1 MGGSQV
7 TEVVDFSGGMNTLLA
22 PHLIG
27 KNEARTLV
35 NVDIRFGSLQSM
47 PNLDRIAELVEG
59 AFFYQYN
66 RKVYS
71 YPTFRTNVLWDHKWY
86 WSDGVQTG
94 KMLEDGTKLPLGIPA
109 PTVALTQAAGAAG
122 PHEGDFKYTYTFWSS
137 ETGAE
142 SAPAPL
148 PLYVTVEGLAI
159 TLTGFEPLPPEA
171 THYRL
176 YRVGGYLPYFM
187 QVDTFKETTYTD
199 SLDDTKIDGRPLAT
213 LRNGMPPQL
222 LTNLVELNGRFYGSV
237 GNKVYYSALGNPDSW
252 YISDY
257 FVIRGR
263 VIGLSTVPAGL
274 LVLGQSSTSLLYG
287 SDPANFRLKLIS
299 DSYGCLGRESIA
311 HLGDSVI
318 WLSNKQIVMS
328 NGYQIIDVTAH
339 KVDRIRGLVP
349 TGAAVENETYYLSFK
364 PGLFPSNIL
373 FPSDILYPDK
383 VEGTGL
389 VDQGLISLDFKRGN
403 QFSYK
408 MVKYDEIRSI
418 GIVDSNLH
426 LGTGGYDNVDTPCD
440 EIMFIDCL
448 SFLNC
453 TPFELSVMNLYQE
466 QGLSRLYYTSPRFMD
481 GGKSTLKQYDKV
493 RLSCKGVFK
502 IRIQFSESNN
512 VITREI
518 ETIGDE
524 ESSHIIGIPN
534 KNNNSYWIQF
544 FIEGVGILSSL
555 QYSWKPREVVN

>member
-1 MGGSQV
+1 
-7 TEVVDFSGGMNTLLA
+7 
-22 PHLIG
+22 
-27 KNEARTLV
+27 
-35 NVDIRFGSLQSM
+35 
-47 PNLDRIAELVEG
+47 
-59 AFFYQYN
+59 
-66 RKVYS
+66 
-71 YPTFRTNVLWDHKWY
+71 
-86 WSDGVQTG
+86 
-94 KMLEDGTKLPLGIPA
+94 
-109 PTVALTQAAGAAG
+109 
-122 PHEGDFKYTYTFWSS
+122 
-137 ETGAE
+137 
-142 SAPAPL
+142 
-148 PLYVTVEGLAI
+148 
-159 TLTGFEPLPPEA
+159 
-171 THYRL
+171 
-176 YRVGGYLPYFM
+176 
-187 QVDTFKETTYTD
+187 
-199 SLDDTKIDGRPLAT
+199 
-213 LRNGMPPQL
+213 
-222 LTNLVELNGRFYGSV
+222 
-237 GNKVYYSALGNPDSW
+237 
-252 YISDY
+252 
-257 FVIRGR
+257 
-263 VIGLSTVPAGL
+263 
-274 LVLGQSSTSLLYG
+274 
-287 SDPANFRLKLIS
+287 
-299 DSYGCLGRESIA
+299 
-311 HLGDSVI
+311 
-318 WLSNKQIVMS
+318 MS

-389 VDQGLISLDFKRGN
+389 VEQGLISLDFKRGN

-440 EIMFIDCL
+440 EIMFRDCL

-481 GGKSTLKQYDKV
+481 GGKSTLKQYDKI

-524 ESSHIIGIPN
+524 ESSHVIGIPN